1 MAIQQSLCKWDEPA
15 INRTAWWPSR
25 LGKASVNLNV
35 FCEVHSLTLISAS
48 LRCERGEWAGVCVR
62 ASVCVCANARR
73 GITVAVFRERFLP
86 PFEAGTHGSLQ
97 QSRIQRKTWQEEKKS
112 KRSSREVLKEQWL
125 LFKEWNGF
133 FYCIIAQQE
142 RHKRTIK
149 KKRNSCVP
157 GHQGRKENGN
167 EDDKRHRGNN
177 RTH

>member
-48 LRCERGEWAGVCVR
+48 LHCERGEWTGVCL
-62 ASVCVCANARR
+62 CVSECANARC

-97 QSRIQRKTWQEEKKS
+97 QSCMMGKKIKTKS
-112 KRSSREVLKEQWL
+112 KRSRTEVLKEQRL
-125 LFKEWNGF
+125 LFKEGKWF
-133 FYCIIAQQE
+133 SYCIKAQQE
-142 RHKRTIK
+142 RHKRTIRT
-149 KKRNSCVP
+149 KRNPRVR
-157 GHQGRKENGN
+157 GQQGRN
-167 EDDKRHRGNN
+167 EKWRW
-177 RTH
+177 